1 MVVGTSIVVSPY
13 SAPARP
19 RLARRVARAV
29 WGVATILAIVAIG
42 IVLASLST
50 PAPEAGYV
58 RGSVALFALA
68 WAAIGGRI
76 AVRYPNNA
84 VGWFMLAAGIGFG
97 LLAHG
102 QLPSSFSPPPVAY
115 RTLTETTLGM
125 LVAEAQRGREIFWC
139 NTEQTGGPA

>member
-1 MVVGTSIVVSPY
+1 MGALARPRLWLRHGAAVRTDALVTYSSPMVVGTSIVVSPY

-68 WAAIGGRI
+68 WAAIGGRL
-76 AVRYPNNA
+76 AVRFPDNA
-84 VGWFMLAAGIGFG
+84 VGGFLLAGGSVFG
-97 LLAHG
+97 LLGVCLDAVMAASG
-102 QLPSSFSPPPVAY
+102 
-115 RTLTETTLGM
+115 
-125 LVAEAQRGREIFWC
+125 
-139 NTEQTGGPA
+139 